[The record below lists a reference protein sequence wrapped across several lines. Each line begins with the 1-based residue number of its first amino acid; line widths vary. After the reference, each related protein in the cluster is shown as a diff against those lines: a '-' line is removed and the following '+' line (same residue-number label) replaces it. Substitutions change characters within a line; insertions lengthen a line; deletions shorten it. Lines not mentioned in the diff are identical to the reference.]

1 MAAGTSRFAEE
12 KYLPAP
18 RIAGQFDGLLCPLK
32 SAQVSHDRFHV
43 GRLKGVEGG
52 HSGAGDAILDDV
64 RDLRIGKALDFWVL
78 GDVGSAFTASAV
90 EAVAIGAGRGKSLL
104 AASGDWL
111 DGFRLGV
118 LPGLRLGGEAVGDN
132 GGHHKRQYKK

>member
-1 MAAGTSRFAEE
+1 M
-12 KYLPAP
+12 
-18 RIAGQFDGLLCPLK
+18 
-32 SAQVSHDRFHV
+32 
-43 GRLKGVEGG
+43 EGG

-118 LPGLRLGGEAVGDN
+118 LPGCAWAAKPLVITEATTSGSTKSDLGIKSIEKKQSSRTPLIGWTEHVET
-132 GGHHKRQYKK
+132 RQPPHFHLMKLAAEF